1 MFSWT
6 LALPLAAVA
15 WIVAVLYLWLV
26 RRRQDETRAGMA
38 ALAGLHWRDFSALVR
53 RALEE
58 QRGWRS
64 EPAPQQ
70 TLAPHADFL
79 MQADHGTWMVSC
91 KHGRAYRIGAAAV
104 NELGAITRLAGASG
118 GLLVTEGQ
126 VEREGL
132 DAAGKQSI
140 EVLDGRRLWPLL
152 KPYLPG
158 DIEDE
163 VVGSARYR
171 AQRHTG
177 IAGLAALALGLL
189 LGLGHRAAEPG

>member
-104 NELGAITRLAGASG
+104 NELG
-118 GLLVTEGQ
+118 
-126 VEREGL
+126 
-132 DAAGKQSI
+132 
-140 EVLDGRRLWPLL
+140 
-152 KPYLPG
+152 
-158 DIEDE
+158 
-163 VVGSARYR
+163 
-171 AQRHTG
+171 
-177 IAGLAALALGLL
+177 
-189 LGLGHRAAEPG
+189 